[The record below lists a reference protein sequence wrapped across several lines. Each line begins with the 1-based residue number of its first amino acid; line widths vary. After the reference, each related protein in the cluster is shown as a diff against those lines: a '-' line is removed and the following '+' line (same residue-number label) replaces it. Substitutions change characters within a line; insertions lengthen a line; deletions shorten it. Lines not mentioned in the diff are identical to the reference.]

1 MFSFDESGN
10 LIGTWDGSWLSVNDQ
25 PVAYYHTTTIET
37 EEGATYT
44 GYIPAFLNGQR
55 VKLMVIFDPENEDG
69 FIAGAEPDYD
79 ELTETSTVARGLIE
93 IKDGDK
99 IDFICDYFTYDGVY
113 DDSYYLGDQL
123 TVSGDLVISNTI
135 LGQDGVALYR
145 FTDIYQQNYWT
156 EAVPE

>member
-1 MFSFDESGN
+1 M
-10 LIGTWDGSWLSVNDQ
+10 
-25 PVAYYHTTTIET
+25 
-37 EEGATYT
+37 
-44 GYIPAFLNGQR
+44 
-55 VKLMVIFDPENEDG
+55 KLLVIFDPEHEDG